1 MKRSAKSCIHML
13 VNACVRL
20 VDLRKLLIV
29 RILIDLQ
36 VSSPSFRKN
45 VGLFQYAM
53 DYIGI
58 DSAFVCVLFWIIIQS
73 IYSIDNSDLPG
84 DDTIEMGSKS
94 YIKRI
99 EMWAK
104 EELEKEKQE
113 KEKNNCF
120 VCFTF
125 QYSY

>member
-1 MKRSAKSCIHML
+1 
-13 VNACVRL
+13 
-20 VDLRKLLIV
+20 
-29 RILIDLQ
+29 
-36 VSSPSFRKN
+36 
-45 VGLFQYAM
+45 M